1 MKEKTSQKQ
10 VNKLA
15 CPSTLMQQIDWII
28 AKPPTQI
35 LCCRKEDNF
44 YGQRCHILILPSPED
59 HFYYPA
65 NLEAHT
71 QVFPKKVCKIINV
84 SASLELVCEDNSCKE
99 KHKGVIV
106 LQMLT
111 LELFLRAK
119 DPLQENL
126 FIYLLQVPAQQQVYQ
141 HLHRKQKHSYLM
153 FI

>member
-71 QVFPKKVCKIINV
+71 QVFPKKVCEIINV

-126 FIYLLQVPAQQQVYQ
+126 FIYLFTSTSSTTNIPA
-141 HLHRKQKHSYLM
+141 SP
-153 FI
+153 

>member
-1 MKEKTSQKQ
+1 MPSSDDHKNCDTNASSKHFQVKT
-10 VNKLA
+10 LLL
-15 CPSTLMQQIDWII
+15 PSHE
-28 AKPPTQI
+28 PI
-35 LCCRKEDNF
+35 LK
-44 YGQRCHILILPSPED
+44 LILK
-59 HFYYPA
+59 FF
-65 NLEAHT
+65 
-71 QVFPKKVCKIINV
+71 QKVCEIINV

-126 FIYLLQVPAQQQVYQ
+126 FIYLLQVPAQQQIYQ